1 MAKIEPKIFDE
12 LKTALV
18 SFGDKY
24 FVGEELNRSKL
35 TDDLRNYDEA
45 LLSKLFEVDF
55 IKQHFIKEV
64 AGQKLFQI
72 EQLEEAVLYN
82 DYWDTSYTKYENRVG
97 LASKGKFLQD
107 SQDVVLDFPFK
118 DGVLTAS
125 MTKED
130 NEDGYDDAFLNEVI
144 EKDEIDRL
152 FDKKVFVNVKR
163 FGDNQTA
170 QHSTAQHST
179 AQHSTAQH
187 STAQHSTAVDNGI
200 VSFDKEKDNLIIKG
214 NNLLALHTLREKY
227 TGQIKLIYID
237 PPYNTGS
244 DSFLYNDRFNHSA
257 WLTFMKNRLE
267 IARELLT
274 DDGYIFIQTDDSEQA
289 YLKVLMDSIFGRNQY
304 VNTISVLFKNIAGA
318 SGGGQD
324 KRLKKNIEY
333 VTIYSKNRE
342 LSRPFNSVYEFKKI
356 SNLVQ
361 EMREEGVSWKY
372 TSILVDS
379 GTEKYVGSTI
389 DGAGNEIKLYKQENP
404 VIKSISSLM
413 KEESLT
419 EEQAYDKY
427 GKFAF
432 QTAMPQSSIR
442 PRVMEKWQELGLG
455 ENDLMSIR
463 YVPRTGKNK
472 GVEYQ
477 QFYKGNTFR
486 LFAWLKDVSEE
497 IDGTLY
503 KRDALGTFWNF
514 VGETKNVNKEG
525 QVEFP
530 NGKKPER
537 LLGKIIEMATEP
549 NDLVLDFFGGSGSTA
564 AATLKLGRNFIS
576 IEQMESQVSLEIE
589 RLKNV
594 IDGSDQNG
602 LSSDVNWQGGGSFVY
617 AELFPKNMGYLQDVI
632 HAKNLDELK
641 SVYERMLSG
650 TDTDE
655 PADISFR
662 ADLSKIDWMEGFDEN
677 KRLLVK
683 LLDKNGLYYN
693 YSEIDDK
700 NVRDLI
706 SDEDYTFNKNFY
718 EGGD

>member
-163 FGDNQTA
+163 FGDNQ
-170 QHSTAQHST
+170 
-179 AQHSTAQH
+179 
-187 STAQHSTAVDNGI
+187 TAQHSTAVDNGI

-632 HAKNLDELK
+632 HAKDLEELK

>member
-1 MAKIEPKIFDE
+1 MSN
-12 LKTALV
+12 ALAII
-18 SFGDKY
+18 
-24 FVGEELNRSKL
+24 R
-35 TDDLRNYDEA
+35 
-45 LLSKLFEVDF
+45 
-55 IKQHFIKEV
+55 
-64 AGQKLFQI
+64 
-72 EQLEEAVLYN
+72 
-82 DYWDTSYTKYENRVG
+82 
-97 LASKGKFLQD
+97 
-107 SQDVVLDFPFK
+107 
-118 DGVLTAS
+118 
-125 MTKED
+125 
-130 NEDGYDDAFLNEVI
+130 
-144 EKDEIDRL
+144 
-152 FDKKVFVNVKR
+152 
-163 FGDNQTA
+163 
-170 QHSTAQHST
+170 
-179 AQHSTAQH
+179 QHSTAQH

-200 VSFDKEKDNLIIKG
+200 VSFNKEKDNLIIKG

>member
-1 MAKIEPKIFDE
+1 MSKMAKIEPKIFDE

-55 IKQHFIKEV
+55 IKQHFIKKV

-163 FGDNQTA
+163 FGDNQE
-170 QHSTAQHST
+170 HSTE
-179 AQHSTAQH
+179 
-187 STAQHSTAVDNGI
+187 VDNGI

-214 NNLLALHTLREKY
+214 NNLLALHTLKGKFS
-227 TGQIKLIYID
+227 GQVKLIYID

-267 IARELLT
+267 IAKELLSS
-274 DDGYIFIQTDDSEQA
+274 DGMIFVQTDDKEHA
-289 YLKVLMDSIFGRNQY
+289 YLKVLMDSIFENKY
-304 VNTISVLFKNIAGA
+304 LNTVVIKAKTSSGA
-318 SGGGQD
+318 SGGGED
-324 KRLKKNIEY
+324 KKLKKNVEFILVYANSEAQINIQQKPFPLTEYIQERKDEGKTFAYTNVLVNEGTLEKIGETVDGRGEKIELFDVRGY
-333 VTIYSKNRE
+333 ETK
-342 LSRPFNSVYEFKKI
+342 SV
-356 SNLVQ
+356 SALA
-361 EMREEGVSWKY
+361 REEGISIDDVYLKY
-372 TSILVDS
+372 LDKIYTTENAQTSIRDRVRNAVEDE
-379 GTEKYVGSTI
+379 GYTI
-389 DGAGNEIKLYKQENP
+389 A
-404 VIKSISSLM
+404 
-413 KEESLT
+413 
-419 EEQAYDKY
+419 
-427 GKFAF
+427 
-432 QTAMPQSSIR
+432 
-442 PRVMEKWQELGLG
+442 
-455 ENDLMSIR
+455 R
-463 YVPRTGKNK
+463 YVPVSGKNK
-472 GVEYQ
+472 GKLTDVGFIGGTKRLVSFLSATTYIEDGVA
-477 QFYKGNTFR
+477 YKTEK
-486 LFAWLKDVSEE
+486 A
-497 IDGTLY
+497 GTLWEDISWSSI
-503 KRDALGTFWNF
+503 KS
-514 VGETKNVNKEG
+514 EG
-525 QVEFP
+525 GVEFP
-530 NGKKPER
+530 SGKKPEK
-537 LLGKIIEMATEP
+537 LLQRIIASATSK
-549 NDLVLDFFGGSGSTA
+549 NDIVLDFFMGSGSTQ
-564 AATLKLGRNFIS
+564 ATALKMGRRFIGL
-576 IEQMESQVSLEIE
+576 EQMDSQIE
-589 RLKNV
+589 KATTRIGNV
-594 IDGSDQNG
+594 ISGEQTGISK
-602 LSSDVNWQGGGSFVY
+602 DVNWQGGGSFVY

-632 HAKNLDELK
+632 HAKSLDELK
-641 SVYERMLSG
+641 YVYERMLSG

-662 ADLSKIDWMEGFDEN
+662 ADLSKIDWLQGFDEN

>member
-1 MAKIEPKIFDE
+1 MSN
-12 LKTALV
+12 ALAII
-18 SFGDKY
+18 
-24 FVGEELNRSKL
+24 R
-35 TDDLRNYDEA
+35 
-45 LLSKLFEVDF
+45 
-55 IKQHFIKEV
+55 
-64 AGQKLFQI
+64 
-72 EQLEEAVLYN
+72 
-82 DYWDTSYTKYENRVG
+82 
-97 LASKGKFLQD
+97 
-107 SQDVVLDFPFK
+107 
-118 DGVLTAS
+118 
-125 MTKED
+125 
-130 NEDGYDDAFLNEVI
+130 
-144 EKDEIDRL
+144 
-152 FDKKVFVNVKR
+152 
-163 FGDNQTA
+163 
-170 QHSTAQHST
+170 
-179 AQHSTAQH
+179 
-187 STAQHSTAVDNGI
+187 QHSTAVDNGI

>member
-1 MAKIEPKIFDE
+1 MSN
-12 LKTALV
+12 ALAII
-18 SFGDKY
+18 
-24 FVGEELNRSKL
+24 R
-35 TDDLRNYDEA
+35 
-45 LLSKLFEVDF
+45 
-55 IKQHFIKEV
+55 
-64 AGQKLFQI
+64 
-72 EQLEEAVLYN
+72 
-82 DYWDTSYTKYENRVG
+82 
-97 LASKGKFLQD
+97 
-107 SQDVVLDFPFK
+107 
-118 DGVLTAS
+118 
-125 MTKED
+125 
-130 NEDGYDDAFLNEVI
+130 
-144 EKDEIDRL
+144 
-152 FDKKVFVNVKR
+152 
-163 FGDNQTA
+163 
-170 QHSTAQHST
+170 
-179 AQHSTAQH
+179 QH

>member
-163 FGDNQTA
+163 FGDNQ
-170 QHSTAQHST
+170 
-179 AQHSTAQH
+179 TAQH

-589 RLKNV
+589 RLK
-594 IDGSDQNG
+594 
-602 LSSDVNWQGGGSFVY
+602 
-617 AELFPKNMGYLQDVI
+617 M
-632 HAKNLDELK
+632 
-641 SVYERMLSG
+641 
-650 TDTDE
+650 
-655 PADISFR
+655 
-662 ADLSKIDWMEGFDEN
+662 
-677 KRLLVK
+677 
-683 LLDKNGLYYN
+683 
-693 YSEIDDK
+693 
-700 NVRDLI
+700 
-706 SDEDYTFNKNFY
+706 
-718 EGGD
+718 

>member
-1 MAKIEPKIFDE
+1 M
-12 LKTALV
+12 V

-24 FVGEELNRSKL
+24 FVGEELNRFKL
-35 TDDLRNYDEA
+35 ADDLRNYDEA

-55 IKQHFIKEV
+55 IMQHFVKEV

-72 EQLEEAVLYN
+72 EQLEEAILYN

-107 SQDVVLDFPFK
+107 CQDVVLDFPFK
-118 DGVLTAS
+118 DCVLTAS
-125 MTKED
+125 MTKEN
-130 NEDGYDDAFLNEVI
+130 NEEGYDDAFLNEVI

-163 FGDNQTA
+163 FGDNQGA
-170 QHSTAQHST
+170 QHSTAH
-179 AQHSTAQH
+179 H

-214 NNLLALHTLREKY
+214 NNLLALHALREKY

-564 AATLKLGRNFIS
+564 AATLKLGRNFIN

>member
-18 SFGDKY
+18 SFGNKY

-55 IKQHFIKEV
+55 IMQHFIKEV
-64 AGQKLFQI
+64 AGRKLFQI

-163 FGDNQTA
+163 FGDNQA
-170 QHSTAQHST
+170 DS
-179 AQHSTAQH
+179 
-187 STAQHSTAVDNGI
+187 VDNGI

-214 NNLLALHTLREKY
+214 NNLLALHTLSNHYAGKVKS
-227 TGQIKLIYID
+227 IFID
-237 PPYNTGS
+237 PPYNTGNDGFGYN
-244 DSFLYNDRFNHSA
+244 DSFKHSS

-267 IARELLT
+267 IARELLSNQGSIT
-274 DDGYIFIQTDDSEQA
+274 IAIDYNELGYLLTLA
-289 YLKVLMDSIFGRNQY
+289 DSIFGKENLQNIITVRRASASGAKVINPG
-304 VNTISVLFKNIAGA
+304 VVTISDYLVVYSKNKFQWKPNKVFAAKDRDNRYNQFIKNVSSHYESWEFMPLLEAFAESQGIKK
-318 SGGGQD
+318 S
-324 KRLKKNIEY
+324 RLKKELGEAFDRKLDEFAYENADSVFQWVSLDEGQISQEARALKHL
-333 VTIYSKNRE
+333 SKDNPDKMYYMERPGYNDYYMKNGKAMLFMRE
-342 LSRPFNSVYEFKKI
+342 RLIDVDGKLAFGTAITDIWDDVLPNDLHNEGGVSFKK
-356 SNLVQ
+356 
-361 EMREEGVSWKY
+361 
-372 TSILVDS
+372 
-379 GTEKYVGSTI
+379 
-389 DGAGNEIKLYKQENP
+389 
-404 VIKSISSLM
+404 
-413 KEESLT
+413 
-419 EEQAYDKY
+419 
-427 GKFAF
+427 
-432 QTAMPQSSIR
+432 
-442 PRVMEKWQELGLG
+442 
-455 ENDLMSIR
+455 
-463 YVPRTGKNK
+463 
-472 GVEYQ
+472 
-477 QFYKGNTFR
+477 
-486 LFAWLKDVSEE
+486 
-497 IDGTLY
+497 
-503 KRDALGTFWNF
+503 
-514 VGETKNVNKEG
+514 
-525 QVEFP
+525 
-530 NGKKPER
+530 GKKPEKLVR
-537 LLGKIIEMATEP
+537 RILELTSNE
-549 NDLVLDFFGGSGSTA
+549 NDLVMDFFAGSGTTGA
-564 AATLKLGRNFIS
+564 VAHKINRQWILV
-576 IEQMESQVSLEIE
+576 EQMDYIE
-589 RLKNV
+589 DVLKTRLLNTT
-594 IDGSDQNG
+594 NG
-602 LSSDVNWQGGGSFVY
+602 DRTAGISKDVDWQGGGSFVY

-632 HAKNLDELK
+632 HAKDLDELK
-641 SVYERMLSG
+641 SVYDRMLAG
-650 TDTDE
+650 TDTTE

-662 ADLSKIDWMEGFDEN
+662 ADLSKIDWLQGFDEN

-693 YSEIDDK
+693 FSEIDDK

>member
-1 MAKIEPKIFDE
+1 MSKMAKIEPKIFDE

-18 SFGDKY
+18 SFGEKY

-163 FGDNQTA
+163 FGNNQTA
-170 QHSTAQHST
+170 QHSTE
-179 AQHSTAQH
+179 
-187 STAQHSTAVDNGI
+187 VDNGI

-214 NNLLALHTLREKY
+214 NNLLALHTLKEKFS
-227 TGQIKLIYID
+227 GQVKLIYID

-289 YLKVLMDSIFGRNQY
+289 YLKVLMDSIFGINQY

-318 SGGGQD
+318 SGGGED
-324 KRLKKNIEY
+324 KRLKKNVEY
-333 VTIYSKNRE
+333 ITVYSKNYNNAK
-342 LSRPFNSVYEFKKI
+342 PFSAVYEKQEI
-356 SNLVQ
+356 SEQL
-361 EMREEGVSWKY
+361 EEYRTEGKSWKY
-372 TSILVDS
+372 NNLLLDEGDKEYIGSTVDGS
-379 GTEKYVGSTI
+379 GDEIRMYKHTNFNLPSVSKQMKDEGLSEREFYEKY
-389 DGAGNEIKLYKQENP
+389 
-404 VIKSISSLM
+404 
-413 KEESLT
+413 
-419 EEQAYDKY
+419 YDKIY
-427 GKFAF
+427 RG
-432 QTAMPQSSIR
+432 TMPQSSIR
-442 PRVMEKWQELGLG
+442 TRVMDKWNELGMG
-455 ENDLMSIR
+455 ENPLMSIE
-463 YVPRTGKNK
+463 YVPRSGRNK
-472 GVEYQ
+472 GKV
-477 QFYKGNTFR
+477 YKQYYSGSKFN
-486 LFAWLKDVSEE
+486 LFAWLSDVVEVDES
-497 IDGTLY
+497 GTVY
-503 KRDALGTFWNF
+503 KTQKAGTFWNY

-525 QVEFP
+525 QVDFP

-537 LLGKIIEMATEP
+537 LLGKVIEMASDEG
-549 NDLVLDFFGGSGSTA
+549 DIILDFFGGSGSTA
-564 AATLKLGRNFIS
+564 AAAMKLNRKFIS
-576 IEQMESQVSLEIE
+576 LEQMDNQAQLEID
-589 RLKNV
+589 RLNNV
-594 IDGSDQNG
+594 ISGTDKNG
-602 LSSDVNWQGGGSFVY
+602 LSQDVNWQGGGSFVY

-632 HAKNLDELK
+632 HAKSLDELK

-662 ADLSKIDWMEGFDEN
+662 ADLSKIDWLQGFDEN

-706 SDEDYTFNKNFY
+706 SDEDYTFNKTFY

>member
-24 FVGEELNRSKL
+24 FVGEELNRFKL

-163 FGDNQTA
+163 FGDNQ
-170 QHSTAQHST
+170 T

>member
-55 IKQHFIKEV
+55 IKQHFIKKV

-163 FGDNQTA
+163 FGDNQE
-170 QHSTAQHST
+170 HSTE
-179 AQHSTAQH
+179 
-187 STAQHSTAVDNGI
+187 VDNGI

-214 NNLLALHTLREKY
+214 NNLLALHTLKGKFS
-227 TGQIKLIYID
+227 GQVKLIYID

-267 IARELLT
+267 IAKELLSS
-274 DDGYIFIQTDDSEQA
+274 DGMIFVQTDDKEHA
-289 YLKVLMDSIFGRNQY
+289 YLKVLMDSIFENKY
-304 VNTISVLFKNIAGA
+304 LNTVVIKAKTSSGA
-318 SGGGQD
+318 SGGGED
-324 KRLKKNIEY
+324 KKLKKNVEFILVYANSEAQINIQQKPFPLTEYIQERKDEGKTFAYTNVLVNEGTLEKIGETVDGRGEKIELFDVRGY
-333 VTIYSKNRE
+333 ETK
-342 LSRPFNSVYEFKKI
+342 SV
-356 SNLVQ
+356 SALA
-361 EMREEGVSWKY
+361 REEGISIDDVYLKY
-372 TSILVDS
+372 LDKIYTTENAQTSIRDRVRNAVEDE
-379 GTEKYVGSTI
+379 GYTI
-389 DGAGNEIKLYKQENP
+389 A
-404 VIKSISSLM
+404 
-413 KEESLT
+413 
-419 EEQAYDKY
+419 
-427 GKFAF
+427 
-432 QTAMPQSSIR
+432 
-442 PRVMEKWQELGLG
+442 
-455 ENDLMSIR
+455 R
-463 YVPRTGKNK
+463 YVPVSGKNK
-472 GVEYQ
+472 GKLTDVGFIGGTKRLVSFLSATTYIEDGVA
-477 QFYKGNTFR
+477 YKTEK
-486 LFAWLKDVSEE
+486 A
-497 IDGTLY
+497 GTLWEDISWSSI
-503 KRDALGTFWNF
+503 KS
-514 VGETKNVNKEG
+514 EG
-525 QVEFP
+525 GVEFP
-530 NGKKPER
+530 SGKKPEK
-537 LLGKIIEMATEP
+537 LLQRIIASATSK
-549 NDLVLDFFGGSGSTA
+549 NDIVLDFFMGSGSTQ
-564 AATLKLGRNFIS
+564 ATALKMGRRFIGL
-576 IEQMESQVSLEIE
+576 EQMDSQIE
-589 RLKNV
+589 KATTRIGNV
-594 IDGSDQNG
+594 ISGEQTGISK
-602 LSSDVNWQGGGSFVY
+602 DVNWQGGGSFVY

-632 HAKNLDELK
+632 HAKSLDELK
-641 SVYERMLSG
+641 YVYERMLSG

-662 ADLSKIDWMEGFDEN
+662 ADLSKIDWLQGFDEN